1 VAIRAV
7 LFDIDG
13 TLYDRD
19 AAMLSLAD
27 EQYAVFRDRM
37 NGVGKSAFVAR
48 LLEIDDHGYRLR
60 SEVYARLA
68 EEFGLDNTLAVE
80 LERHFWQEY
89 ARRCDVSDD
98 TRLTLETLRSAG
110 KKLGVISNGQTK
122 WQMTK
127 LEGLGLARCF
137 DTILISESEGIR
149 KPDPRIFHLAVE
161 RLGVAPHE
169 AMFVGDQ
176 PQVDAEGAH
185 NAGLV
190 GVWKRMP
197 YWKRTI
203 DDVLVV
209 DRLSEILEHVRQ
221 A

>member
-1 VAIRAV
+1 
-7 LFDIDG
+7 
-13 TLYDRD
+13 
-19 AAMLSLAD
+19 MLSLAD

-37 NGVGKSAFVAR
+37 RSVDKSAFVTR
-48 LLEIDDHGYRLR
+48 LLDIDDHGYALR
-60 SEVYARLA
+60 SEVYGRLA
-68 EEFGLDNTLAVE
+68 DEFGLDNTVAVE

-98 TRLTLETLRSAG
+98 TRITLETLRAAG
-110 KKLGVISNGQTK
+110 KKLGVISNGQTD
-122 WQMTK
+122 WQLKK
-127 LEGLGLARCF
+127 LEGLGLANSF
-137 DTILISESEGIR
+137 DLVMVSQAEGIR
-149 KPDPRIFHLAVE
+149 KPDPRIFHLAAE

-197 YWKRTI
+197 YWTLTI
-203 DDVLVV
+203 GDVLVV
-209 DRLSEILEHVRQ
+209 DRLSEILAHVGQ

>member
-27 EQYAVFRDRM
+27 EQYAVFRGRM
-37 NGVGKSAFVAR
+37 PAVDKSVFVAR
-48 LLEIDDHGYRLR
+48 LLDIDDHGYRLR
-60 SEVYARLA
+60 SEVYGRLA
-68 EEFGLDNTLAVE
+68 EEFGLDNTVAVE

-98 TRLTLETLRSAG
+98 TRITLETLRSAG
-110 KKLGVISNGQTK
+110 KKLGVISNGQTT

-127 LEGLGLARCF
+127 LEGLGLVSCF
-137 DTILISESEGIR
+137 DTVLISESEGIR
-149 KPDPRIFHLAVE
+149 KPDPRIFHRAVE
-161 RLGVAPHE
+161 RLGVAPDE

-185 NAGLV
+185 NAGLI
-190 GVWKRMP
+190 GVWVRKP
-197 YWKRTI
+197 YWTLNI
-203 DDVLVV
+203 EDVLVV
-209 DRLSEILEHVRQ
+209 DRLSEILRATQ
-221 A
+221 

>member
-1 VAIRAV
+1 
-7 LFDIDG
+7 
-13 TLYDRD
+13 
-19 AAMLSLAD
+19 MLSLAD

-37 NGVGKSAFVAR
+37 RSVDKSAFVTR
-48 LLEIDDHGYRLR
+48 LLDIDDHGYALR
-60 SEVYARLA
+60 SEVYGRLA
-68 EEFGLDNTLAVE
+68 DEFGLDNTVAVE

-98 TRLTLETLRSAG
+98 TRITLETLRAAG
-110 KKLGVISNGQTK
+110 KKLGVISNGQTD
-122 WQMTK
+122 WQLKK
-127 LEGLGLARCF
+127 LEGLGLANSF
-137 DTILISESEGIR
+137 DLVMVSQAEGIR
-149 KPDPRIFHLAVE
+149 KPDPRIFHLAAE

-197 YWKRTI
+197 YWTLTI
-203 DDVLVV
+203 GDVLVV
-209 DRLSEILEHVRQ
+209 DRLSEILPHV
-221 A
+221 